1 MTYKHFWRTA
11 MKSILAILTLTLCGF
26 TFAQSWENSPDNWK
40 NSPSNWE
47 NSPSNWKN
55 SPSNWE
61 NSPSNFNAQNGV
73 FDNSGKR
80 IGYETRTPQGV
91 SNLFDDNGN
100 RLGYKPANPNQRNR

>member
-1 MTYKHFWRTA
+1 
-11 MKSILAILTLTLCGF
+11 MKFILAILTLTLCGF

-47 NSPSNWKN
+47 NSPSN
-55 SPSNWE
+55 
-61 NSPSNFNAQNGV
+61 FNAQNGV

-80 IGYETRTPQGV
+80 IGYETRNPQGV